1 MTGRFIAFEGGDAS
15 GKTTQARRI
24 ADRLGAVFTREPGGT
39 HLGEMLR
46 TLVLEPDHEVDLR
59 AEALM
64 IAASRA
70 QHVAEVVR
78 PALHQGQDVVTDR
91 FTASSLAYQ
100 GFGSG
105 LPVDEVRAL
114 STFATDGLWPT
125 LTVLIDVPV
134 EVARSRLGEAPDRF
148 EREATAF
155 HERVRAGYLDLA
167 AHDDSWEV
175 VDGGGSID
183 EVTKLVDAAVARHI
197 TR

>member
-24 ADRLGAVFTREPGGT
+24 AARLGAVFTREPGGT